1 MRLKDAEDVRKDL
14 SIMGNRVDQKLLRK
28 KSDQLICR
36 THLCKYHPK
45 IDVYN

>member
-28 KSDQLICR
+28 NL
-36 THLCKYHPK
+36 T
-45 IDVYN
+45 N